1 MSYGKLNTMTK
12 EEFENTLRQFWWAE
26 PPQPFVVELTD
37 GTRIE
42 VENPKAVA
50 FSEGAAVFFS
60 PSAEFVPFS
69 HENVL
74 RIHAARE
81 AVS

>member
-1 MSYGKLNTMTK
+1 MTK
-12 EEFENTLRQFWWAE
+12 DDFDKTLREFWWAE
-26 PPQPFVVELTD
+26 PPRPFVVELTD
-37 GTRIE
+37 GTRID

-50 FSEGAAVFFS
+50 FSEGSAVFFS

-69 HENVL
+69 CESVL